1 MMDDMLDEVTQRAN
15 LAFSNQMEMLTF
27 FLADRQQY
35 GINVFKIIEVI
46 ETPREI
52 TQMPET
58 HPAIVG
64 AIDFRGKVVTVI
76 DLGMTLG
83 LKPIA
88 VGKELSYIIVCEY
101 SGMIQGLMVS
111 QPNKLITRSWQE
123 IKSPGSSFQ
132 EAACLT
138 ALTYEQNGEA
148 IQILDIEKI
157 LGEIIGADET
167 IAAELLAQGR
177 QLDISRF
184 KVLVVDDSKAAR
196 NQIERTLEQMGAPY
210 DSFDAAAKAFDHIM
224 KNFAAHPAPLYNLI
238 ISDIEMPGMD
248 GFTFTRNMKGH
259 TDTRLTSIPMVLH
272 SSMSNESNKSKAQ
285 EMGADDFIPKY
296 QADAIATMVLKWH
309 SKSQSGAMHP

>member
-1 MMDDMLDEVTQRAN
+1 MEDMLDEIAQRAN

-27 FLADRQQY
+27 FLSDRQQY

-46 ETPREI
+46 ETPKEI

-76 DLGMTLG
+76 DLGMTMG
-83 LKPIA
+83 LTPIA

-111 QPNKLITRSWQE
+111 QPNKLITRSWQD
-123 IKSPGSSFQ
+123 IKSPGNSFQ

-138 ALTYEQNGEA
+138 ALTYEQNGDA

-167 IAAELLAQGR
+167 IAEELLAKGR
-177 QLDISRF
+177 QLDISKF
-184 KVLVVDDSKAAR
+184 KILVVDDSKAAR
-196 NQIERTLEQMGAPY
+196 SQIEKTLEQMGAPFE
-210 DSFDAAAKAFDHIM
+210 SFDAAAKAHAYLM
-224 KNFAAHPAPLYNLI
+224 QNFESSPKPLYNLI

-248 GFTFTRNMKGH
+248 GFTFTRNMKKH
-259 TDTRLTSIPMVLH
+259 TDPRLSSIPMVLH
-272 SSMSNESNKSKAQ
+272 SSMSNESNKIKAQ

-296 QADAIATMVLKWH
+296 QADSIATMVLKWH
-309 SKSQSGAMHP
+309 EKTIHT